1 MIKISTR
8 GIEELK
14 AYLATLPR
22 GVKITAMSAAAE
34 YLIGDDSHGLKHYPA
49 RVEHGIDNPY
59 VWESEKQRRKYFA
72 TNGFGGGIPY
82 QRTGTLKDAW
92 KYTAANS
99 NWTMVKL
106 ENATPYAQYV
116 QGDQIQ
122 KGHVADRWRHYSNVI
137 ASNIRGA
144 IRHAQ
149 AAVNEWLRRR

>member
-22 GVKITAMSAAAE
+22 KTKIAAMSAAAE
-34 YLIGDDSHGLKHYPA
+34 YLIGNDQHGLKHNPA
-49 RVEHGIDNPY
+49 RVQHGIDNPY
-59 VWESEKQRRKYFA
+59 VWESEKQRRAYFA

-92 KYTAANS
+92 KYTAQNS

-106 ENATPYAQYV
+106 ENPTPYAKYV

-122 KGHVADRWRHYSNVI
+122 RGHIADNWRHYSDVI
-137 ASNIRGA
+137 ATNIKGA
-144 IRHAQ
+144 IRAAQ
-149 AAVNEWLRRR
+149 AAVNALLKRR